1 MNLLIVLLIVAFLI
15 FRLISR
21 SPKYKGRVGERK
33 VSGKLGKLINE
44 LEGAKI
50 FHNVVV
56 KTPDGSTQIDHLVLS
71 NCGIFVIET
80 KNMTGWI
87 FGDEWQRQWT
97 QVIYRKK
104 SKFQN
109 PIHQNYKHVKAV
121 QSLLSVDSRILFNV
135 VVFVGDE
142 KFKTEMPENVVKI
155 GGLLPYIRSHNQI
168 LISKEDVDTYA
179 SLIVS
184 ATADNLISDKEHV
197 ENVRNNRTNPLC
209 PKCGSPMILRTVRN
223 GANKGSRFWGCSTF
237 PACRAIK
244 NER

>member
-1 MNLLIVLLIVAFLI
+1 MELLFLLIVAFLF

-21 SPKYKGRVGERK
+21 SPKYKGLVGEKK
-33 VSGKLGKLINE
+33 VVGKLGKLIKE
-44 LEGAKI
+44 LEGARI

-71 NCGIFVIET
+71 TCGIFVIET

-87 FGDEWQRQWT
+87 FGDERQRLWT
-97 QVIYRKK
+97 QVIYSKK
-104 SKFQN
+104 SRFQN

-121 QSLLSVDSRILFNV
+121 QSLLSVDLRIVFNI

-155 GGLLPYIRSHNQI
+155 SGLLSYIRSHNQT
-168 LISKEDVDTYA
+168 LISKADVDSYA

-184 ATADNLISDKEHV
+184 TTSDNSVSDKEHV
-197 ENVRNNRTNPLC
+197 ENVRNNRKNPLC
-209 PKCGSPMILRTVRN
+209 PKCGSPMILRTVQK
-223 GANKGSRFWGCSTF
+223 GSYKGSRFWGCSTF

-244 NER
+244 NEG